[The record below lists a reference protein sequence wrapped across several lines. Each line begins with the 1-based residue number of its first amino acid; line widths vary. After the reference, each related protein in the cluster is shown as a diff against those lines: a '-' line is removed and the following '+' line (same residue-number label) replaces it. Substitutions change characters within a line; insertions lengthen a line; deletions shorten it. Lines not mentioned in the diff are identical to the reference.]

1 MNNIKKTHTNC
12 SQSGFTLM
20 ELLIVIV
27 IIGMLVALVAPRFTS
42 RIGEAAVK
50 TTKAQVE
57 LLASALE
64 TYHMDVGNFPTSGQ
78 GLSALLDKPYEVDEE
93 DWRGPY
99 LKKLNLPRDAWKNE
113 FIYLGPDD
121 QEVMAKRLDY
131 IISSLGKDGT
141 PGGSE
146 EDADIMSYE

>member
-1 MNNIKKTHTNC
+1 MNKKTHTNR

-42 RIGEAAVK
+42 RISEAGVK

-64 TYHMDVGNFPTSGQ
+64 TYNMDIGDFPNTDQ
-78 GLSALLDKPYEVDEE
+78 GLSALLEKPNEVANDR
-93 DWRGPY
+93 WRGPY
-99 LKKLNLPRDAWKNE
+99 LKKLNLPRDAWKND
-113 FIYLGPDD
+113 FIYQGPDD

-131 IISSLGKDGT
+131 IISSLGKDGK

-146 EDADIMSYE
+146 EDADIKSYE